1 MQYCLGFLLLVQKL
15 NNRIEYIDSGKKY
28 HSVSFDIEPVD
39 FSSILKDL
47 SEKTSLELID
57 LIINDKNKNRRLA
70 AVYLIGRKGEG
81 NKTTIDY
88 LRKLLPYEAPDIK
101 REALWSLAKLGYKQ
115 VFSDLLSFLPL
126 CKSDIERSIT
136 SRLLG
141 KIGNAE
147 AILPLLDIYSSYSG
161 ITRMSAGLAINELV
175 SKFGINTLVS
185 EISNSN
191 IDIRKTV
198 IWLLSSRAN
207 YFTKKETNE
216 IIDTLKN
223 ALLRERDPS
232 IKLLIAY
239 NLSLLNIPIG
249 AEHLLFSCL
258 SKTIDQKRSM
268 FFWEEITRFY
278 IYNQKQSS
286 LKIVKKLNKKLA
298 TQQEGKEYN
307 AKNILQL
314 LGKLEEIISNIDSIF

>member
-1 MQYCLGFLLLVQKL
+1 MVQKL
-15 NNRIEYIDSGKKY
+15 NNQIEYIDSGKKY
-28 HSVSFDIEPVD
+28 RSVSFDIETVD
-39 FSSILKDL
+39 FSSILKEL

-57 LIINDKNKNRRLA
+57 IIINDKNKNRRLV
-70 AVYLIGRKGEG
+70 AVYLIGRKGKG
-81 NKTTIDY
+81 NKTTIEY
-88 LRKLLPYEAPDIK
+88 LRKLLPYEASDIK

-115 VFSDLLSFLPL
+115 VFSDLLSFLPS
-126 CKSDIERSIT
+126 CKSDVERSIT

-147 AILPLLDIYSSYSG
+147 AILPLLEIYSNYTG
-161 ITRMSAGLAINELV
+161 ITRMSAGLAINELI
-175 SKFGINTLVS
+175 SKFGINTLAS
-185 EISNSN
+185 EIFNAN
-191 IDIRKTV
+191 IDIRKNV

-207 YFTKKETNE
+207 NFTKKETSE
-216 IIDTLKN
+216 IIATLKN

-232 IKLLIAY
+232 IKILIAY

-258 SKTIDQKRSM
+258 SKTIDQKRCL

-278 IYNQKQSS
+278 IYSQKQSS

-298 TQQEGKEYN
+298 YQNYSKEIIAN
-307 AKNILQL
+307 NVLQL
-314 LGKLEEIISNIDSIF
+314 IRKLETIISNLDTIF